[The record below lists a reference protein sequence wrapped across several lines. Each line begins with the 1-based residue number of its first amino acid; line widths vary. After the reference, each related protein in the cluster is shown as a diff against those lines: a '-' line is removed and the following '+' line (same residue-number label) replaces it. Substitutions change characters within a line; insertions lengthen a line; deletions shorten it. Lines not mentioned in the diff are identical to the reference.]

1 MKVFI
6 IIIVNILLLYFL
18 TTLVMFLLVSR
29 KKEKDFSP
37 MAKAVEETLKP
48 YKDLIDKGN
57 KWIEDK
63 YKKKQVKDV
72 YIENKEGLRL
82 HAILIEN
89 KKHKGI
95 MLEDHG
101 YRSTSKRDIY
111 PSCYHYYNLGY
122 SLLLIDNRTA
132 GLSDGKY
139 ITFGVKESNDIIS
152 WVKYLNKKYPKT
164 DIILAGVSM
173 GASAILMAM
182 NRIKDEMNVKGII
195 ADSAYISGYEEVKY
209 CINHYFK
216 IPGFL
221 FIDMINIWCKLIA
234 KFDLKGRTTIRSMKD
249 SKIPV
254 LIIHGKDDDFVPP
267 DNSIIT
273 FNRYKGPKKILLF
286 KKASH
291 GISYLVNPDYYVNSV
306 KDFLSRGE

>member
-18 TTLVMFLLVSR
+18 TTFIMFLFVS
-29 KKEKDFSP
+29 KKREKDFSP

-48 YKDLIDKGN
+48 FKNLIDKGN
-57 KWIEDK
+57 KWIENQ
-63 YKKKQVKDV
+63 YKKKQVKDIYIKNGEGLKLHAI
-72 YIENKEGLRL
+72 YIENKK
-82 HAILIEN
+82 N
-89 KKHKGI
+89 KGI

-132 GLSDGKY
+132 ELSEGKY

-152 WVKYLNKKYPKT
+152 WVKYLNKKYPKK

-173 GASAILMAM
+173 GASAILMSM
-182 NRIKDEMNVKGII
+182 NRIEDNMNVKGII
-195 ADSAYISGYEEVKY
+195 ADSAYISGYDEVKY

-216 IPGFL
+216 IPGIL

-234 KFDLKGRTTIRSMKD
+234 KFDLKGKNIIRSMRN

-254 LIIHGKDDDFVPP
+254 LLIHGKEDDFVPP
-267 DNSIIT
+267 VNSIIT
-273 FNRYKGPKKILLF
+273 FKKYKGPKKLILF
-286 KKASH
+286 EKASH
-291 GISYLVNPDYYVNSV
+291 GISYLVKPKYYVNAV
-306 KDFLSRGE
+306 KEFLSKGE

>member
-1 MKVFI
+1 MKIFI
-6 IIIVNILLLYFL
+6 ITIIIILLLYL
-18 TTLVMFLLVSR
+18 LITLIMFLLVSR

-72 YIENKEGLRL
+72 YIKNSEGLTL
-82 HAILIEN
+82 HAVLIEN
-89 KKHKGI
+89 KNHKGI

-111 PSCYHYYNLGY
+111 PSCFHYYNLGY

-132 GLSDGKY
+132 ELSEGKY

-152 WVKYLNKKYPKT
+152 WTKYLNKKYPKT

-173 GASAILMAM
+173 GASAILMSM
-182 NRIKDEMNVKGII
+182 NRINDNMNVKGII

-209 CINHYFK
+209 CINHYFH
-216 IPGFL
+216 IPGIL
-221 FIDMINIWCKLIA
+221 FIDMINIWCQIIA
-234 KFDLKGRTTIRSMKD
+234 KFNLKGRTTIRSMKD

-254 LIIHGKDDDFVPP
+254 LLIHGKKDDFVPP
-267 DNSIIT
+267 ENSIIT
-273 FNRYKGPKKILLF
+273 FKKYKGPKKLLLF
-286 KKASH
+286 SKASH

-306 KDFLSRGE
+306 KEFLNKGE